1 MYRTLI
7 VDDEPLARRR
17 LRALLEPETD
27 FDIVGEAH
35 HGEMAVAMIEAERP
49 DVVFLDVQ
57 MPAMTGFEVIEAIGF
72 HAMPTTVFCTAYD
85 EFAVKAFEVQ
95 ALDYLLKPF
104 DDIRFGQVLERVRRT
119 AQPQEPLAKRLQQ
132 VTEIVPPLPR
142 LIARSRGV
150 VRVIG
155 YDDID
160 WVAAA
165 GDYAE
170 VHTGGRAWLVNDSI
184 AALTARL
191 PQANFARI
199 HRATIVRLDR
209 IAEIRPGSHG
219 DGVVRLSDGS
229 ELRFSRRYR
238 TALDDWL
245 VR

>member
-7 VDDEPLARRR
+7 VDDEPLARLR
-17 LRALLEPETD
+17 LRTLLAPEAD
-27 FDIVGEAH
+27 FDVVGEAH

-57 MPAMTGFEVIEAIGF
+57 MPAMTGFEVIEAIGLR
-72 HAMPTTVFCTAYD
+72 AMPTTVFCTAYD

-119 AQPQEPLAKRLQQ
+119 TGQQGRQLQQ
-132 VTEIVPPLPR
+132 VMEIVPPLPR

-160 WVAAA
+160 WVGAA

-170 VHTGGRAWLVNDSI
+170 VHAGGRAWLVNDSI

-191 PQANFARI
+191 PQTDFARI

-219 DGVVRLSDGS
+219 DGVVRLTSGSD
-229 ELRFSRRYR
+229 LRFSRRYR
-238 TALDDWL
+238 AALDAWL
-245 VR
+245 IR

>member
-7 VDDEPLARRR
+7 VDDEPLARLR
-17 LRALLEPETD
+17 LRTLLEPEAD

-72 HAMPTTVFCTAYD
+72 RAMPTTVFCTAYD

-119 AQPQEPLAKRLQQ
+119 TEPQGKQLRQ
-132 VTEIVPPLPR
+132 VMEIVQPLPR

-191 PQANFARI
+191 PEADFARI

-219 DGVVRLSDGS
+219 DGVVRLINGG

-238 TALDDWL
+238 AALDAWL

>member
-7 VDDEPLARRR
+7 VDDEPLARLR
-17 LRALLEPETD
+17 LRTLLEPEAD
-27 FDIVGEAH
+27 FDLIGEAH
-35 HGEMAVAMIEAERP
+35 HGEMAVAMIEAQRP

-72 HAMPTTVFCTAYD
+72 RAMPTTVFCTAYD

-104 DDIRFGQVLERVRRT
+104 DDIRFGQVLERVRK
-119 AQPQEPLAKRLQQ
+119 AQPQAKRLQQ
-132 VTEIVPPLPR
+132 VMEIIQPPPR

-150 VRVIG
+150 VRIIG

-184 AALTARL
+184 TALTARL
-191 PQANFARI
+191 PEADFARI
-199 HRATIVRLDR
+199 HRAAIVRLDR

-219 DGVVRLSDGS
+219 DGVVRLTTGS

-238 TALDDWL
+238 VALDAWL